1 MLRSHVK
8 LLPPIDT
15 GLTLNAFRTSI
26 LLAAL
31 CFSCAAYAQS
41 QAQRDAEYLQEFV
54 VPLARLSLE
63 RSGQFLPIGAALEQT
78 DKFVLMPVRES
89 DTTLSSHDI
98 IKLLQE
104 TLAQGAGDGEY
115 KTTALVYDATIPLP
129 PSGKQSDAIAVALDH
144 RDGYSVVTFLPYEL
158 RGRKIHMG
166 TPITR
171 RGTASVFKQKQ
182 APEAGVAKIVPAM
195 QQTGI

>member
-1 MLRSHVK
+1 MNALR
-8 LLPPIDT
+8 PP
-15 GLTLNAFRTSI
+15 TLF
-26 LLAAL
+26 
-31 CFSCAAYAQS
+31 FSCAAQAQS
-41 QAQRDAEYLQEFV
+41 QAQWDAEYLQEFV

-63 RSGQFLPIGAALEQT
+63 RSDQFLPIGAALERT

-104 TLAQGAGDGEY
+104 TLAQGADDGDY
-115 KTTALVYDATIPLP
+115 KTTALVYDATIPLHA
-129 PSGKQSDAIAVALDH
+129 SGKQSDAIAVAIDH
-144 RDGYSVVTFLPYEL
+144 RDGYSAVTFLPYEL
-158 RGRKIHMG
+158 RGKKLQMG

-171 RGTASVFKQKQ
+171 CGISSVFQQKPS
-182 APEAGVAKIVPAM
+182 PEAGVAKIVPAT